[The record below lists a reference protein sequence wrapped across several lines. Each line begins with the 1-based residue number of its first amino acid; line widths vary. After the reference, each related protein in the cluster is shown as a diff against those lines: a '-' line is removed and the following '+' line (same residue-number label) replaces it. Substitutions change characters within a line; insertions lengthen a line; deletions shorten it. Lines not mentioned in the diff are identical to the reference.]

1 MADFTGGVRNAS
13 VFSAM
18 GKDMAVTTL
27 SKTNMTQAELNTAIQ
42 FIELTTTVVGIGD
55 DTAGGFNTGASDA
68 VVVVLTEG
76 GVAPAAGGTFAGVTG
91 LTASVT
97 TFLTA

>member
-68 VVVVLTEG
+68 VVVLTEG